1 MRLKLELV
9 ERQKEAAEARSVAAE
24 REWAIE
30 RERMELQAQS
40 NNAKAPSATRVRSDI
55 QHILPKMSNNEDDV
69 LNFLGRTKELCS

>member
-1 MRLKLELV
+1 
-9 ERQKEAAEARSVAAE
+9 
-24 REWAIE
+24 
-30 RERMELQAQS
+30 MELQAQS